1 MKEKDSMQKDPK
13 KSQRVMK
20 AVLQMDKLDIKKLK
34 EAYDGKGK

>member
-1 MKEKDSMQKDPK
+1 MYLDKDAA

-20 AVLQMDKLDIKKLK
+20 AMLQMDKLDIKKLK